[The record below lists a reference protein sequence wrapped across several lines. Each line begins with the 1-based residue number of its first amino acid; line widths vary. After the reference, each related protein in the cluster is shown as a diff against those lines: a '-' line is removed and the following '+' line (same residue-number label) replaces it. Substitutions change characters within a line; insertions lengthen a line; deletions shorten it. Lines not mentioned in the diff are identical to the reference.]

1 MKSIVII
8 TACPSGIANSI
19 LAAGLLE
26 QAAAK
31 LGWHAKIECQTNL
44 IQPQILTEDDIV
56 QAEVV
61 IIASDVAIDTSR
73 FVGKQI
79 YQAEISSVIHDATAF
94 LQMAVANTAILLEAT
109 ATPTSTNIVAV
120 TSCPTGI
127 ANTFMTAEALE
138 EECRRR
144 GDHIRIETR
153 GSIGT
158 KQTLLPQEIE
168 QADLVIIAA
177 DIDVPLTRFHGK
189 KVYFTT
195 TKLVL
200 SHPSN
205 EVSNALKQAEI
216 YMPVNDEG
224 CSTTSS
230 QINES
235 IKKHLMTGVS
245 YMLPVV
251 VAGGLLVALSFMF
264 GIEAFK
270 QEGSLAAALMKIGGD
285 AALGLM
291 IPVLAGFIAYSIADR
306 PGFAPGMVGG
316 MLAHTI
322 GAGFLGG
329 IAAGFLAGYSAK
341 FVAEKVSLP
350 NVLETLKPV
359 LIIPFIATLITGL
372 SMIYI
377 IGHPIAN
384 IMNELTHFLN
394 NLSFSNAIF
403 LGLILGAMMG
413 FDLGGPVNKAA
424 YTFGVGLLASQTYA
438 PMAAIMAAG
447 MVPAIGMGIATQ
459 LAKSYFDKSEQEAG
473 KASFLLGLCF
483 ISEGAIPFAAKDP
496 FRVIP
501 ACMTGGAIAGALSML
516 FGAELMAPHGGLF
529 VLLIPHAISPVLLYL
544 LAISAGSLVTGAFY
558 ALLKVKSNVEEAEGE
573 PLDTAC
579 TQK

>member
-1 MKSIVII
+1 MKNIVII

-31 LGWHAKIECQTNL
+31 LGWHVKIECQTNL
-44 IQPQILTEDDIV
+44 IQPQILTETDIA

-79 YQAEISSVIHDATAF
+79 YQSEISSVIQDATFF
-94 LQMAVANTAILLEAT
+94 LQTAVANTAILLEAT
-109 ATPTSTNIVAV
+109 STPTSKKIVAV

-127 ANTFMTAEALE
+127 SNTFMTAEALE

-158 KQTLLPQEIE
+158 KQTLLPKEIE

-189 KVYFTT
+189 KLYFTT
-195 TKLVL
+195 TNLVL
-200 SHPSN
+200 SNPSD
-205 EVSNALKQAEI
+205 EVNNALKQAEI
-216 YMPVNDEG
+216 YMPSNTED
-224 CSTTSS
+224 CSTKSPRIEAS
-230 QINES
+230 IN
-235 IKKHLMTGVS
+235 KHLMTGVS

-251 VAGGLLVALSFMF
+251 VAGGILIALSFMF

-270 QEGSLAAALMKIGGD
+270 QEGTLASALMTIGGD
-285 AALGLM
+285 AALELM

-306 PGFAPGMVGG
+306 PGLAPGMVGG
-316 MLAHTI
+316 MLAHSI

-329 IAAGFLAGYSAK
+329 IAAGFIAGYSAK
-341 FVAEKVSLP
+341 FLAEKISLP
-350 NVLETLKPV
+350 YVLDTLKPV
-359 LIIPFIATLITGL
+359 LIIPFVATLITGL

-377 IGHPIAN
+377 IGHPIAGL
-384 IMNELTHFLN
+384 MNELTHFLD
-394 NLSFSNAIF
+394 NLSSSNAVL
-403 LGLILGAMMG
+403 LGLVLGAMMG
-413 FDLGGPVNKAA
+413 FDLGGPVNKTA
-424 YTFGVGLLASQTYA
+424 YAFGVGLLASQTYA

-447 MVPAIGMGIATQ
+447 MVPAVGMGIATQ
-459 LAKSYFDKSEQEAG
+459 LAKPCFNKSEREAG

-483 ISEGAIPFAAKDP
+483 ISEGVIPFAAKDP

-501 ACMTGGAIAGALSML
+501 ACMVGSAVAGALSML
-516 FGAELMAPHGGLF
+516 FGVNLMAPHGGLF
-529 VLLIPHAISPVLLYL
+529 VLLIPNAISPVLPYL
-544 LAISAGSLVTGAFY
+544 GAISAGSLATGAMY
-558 ALLKVKSNVEEAEGE
+558 GLLKIKSNNKLVNCA
-573 PLDTAC
+573 
-579 TQK
+579 QK